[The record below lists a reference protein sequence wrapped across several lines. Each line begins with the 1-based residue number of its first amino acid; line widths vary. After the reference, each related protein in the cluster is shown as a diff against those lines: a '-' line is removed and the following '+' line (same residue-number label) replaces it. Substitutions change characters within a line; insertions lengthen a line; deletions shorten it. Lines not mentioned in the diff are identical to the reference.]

1 MNTRPNNSPHSPPT
15 EPVSIASLLAEARR
29 RLLAAGIEAAGLEA
43 RLLVG
48 YQLNMD
54 AARLIAHGEDVLS
67 DAQIGAARTLI
78 TQRVNGVPI
87 AYLLGQRE
95 FWSLPLR
102 IDAHCLI
109 PRPDTE
115 LLVERALGRLPDGP
129 ARVIDLGT
137 GSGAIILA
145 LKHEQPCIEAWASD
159 ASLGAL
165 AIATANAKDL
175 HLNVHWLQGHWLDAL
190 APRPCFDI
198 IVSNPPYIDPSDPHL
213 EQGDIRFEPRTA
225 LVAADGGLS
234 DLAMIVRQA
243 SKRLRP
249 GGWLLLE
256 HGYKQASSVRRL
268 LEEQGFTAIAS
279 HRDPA
284 GHERVT
290 EGCLADE

>member
-1 MNTRPNNSPHSPPT
+1 MNTKPNNSQHSPPT
-15 EPVSIASLLAEARR
+15 EPTSIANLLAEARR
-29 RLLAAGIEAAGLEA
+29 RLLAAGIESAGLEA

-54 AARLIAHGEDVLS
+54 ATRLIAHGEQALS
-67 DAQIGAARTLI
+67 DDQIGAVRALI
-78 TQRVNGVPI
+78 NQRVDGVPV

-102 IDAHCLI
+102 VDEYCLI

-145 LKHEQPCIEAWASD
+145 LKSERPRIEAWASD
-159 ASLGAL
+159 TSSGAL
-165 AIATANAKDL
+165 AIAAANARDL
-175 HLNVHWLQGHWLDAL
+175 RLDVHWFRGHWLDAVS
-190 APRPCFDI
+190 PRPWFDM
-198 IVSNPPYIDPSDPHL
+198 IVSNPPYIGASDPHL
-213 EQGDIRFEPRTA
+213 EQGDLRFEPRSA
-225 LVAADGGLS
+225 LVAAGSGLS
-234 DLAMIVRQA
+234 DLATIVRQA
-243 SKRLRP
+243 GRCLRP

-256 HGYKQASSVRRL
+256 HGHTQAPLIRRMF
-268 LEEQGFTAIAS
+268 EEHAFVAIAS

-290 EGCLADE
+290 EGRLADE